1 MRGGPYAAIA
11 LAVVSVSFASIF
23 ITWSESPPITIA
35 LYRLAIATLIIGV
48 TILVRSGVLR
58 HENTLLRIPRRDA
71 AVMGLIGG
79 LPATHLAL
87 WISSLKVEG
96 ESIASSVGLVTAHP
110 LIVGLL
116 FASVLAH
123 RLDP

>member
-79 LPATHLAL
+79 ILPAPL
-87 WISSLKVEG
+87 WRWDSSLQGAGGV
-96 ESIASSVGLVTAHP
+96 IAS
-110 LIVGLL
+110 
-116 FASVLAH
+116 
-123 RLDP
+123 